1 MEQPGPKRA
10 REKSVTVQ
18 RENERSFQEAGG
30 PSRRRKQDELG
41 AELGEEDFSE
51 DKPNVEANEENDEDN
66 KDGPSWTLCIFVG
79 QEPNEFPGGPKTGLL
94 SPYTE
99 AIFPDISML
108 TIHERKFRQFNLE
121 LPYEEEWF
129 MSKMVWSRLADV
141 AKTGYTFLDSFLA
154 MTKDEG
160 ALLMVELLGAEPA
173 DADKEHIADYTE
185 ERNQVEVERHQDYAI
200 IFIVYLFM
208 VVSWTIFADTSKNSV
223 HLTYLRYFEE
233 LELVLDYVWGPVAL
247 THLYKDLSTS
257 ATAGLKVVTG
267 YMTLLQYENRKYNQA
282 QLVGCQQISSKR
294 LTSVKTYQSALNCTL
309 AINITWAPYG
319 EHKVTWPIQEICYY
333 SNWLESG
340 HMAIADFIA
349 LCRVLEPGVD

>member
-108 TIHERKFRQFNLE
+108 TILVKYLPLSATRER
-121 LPYEEEWF
+121 
-129 MSKMVWSRLADV
+129 AH
-141 AKTGYTFLDSFLA
+141 AKTTYQNGLFKTHLQ
-154 MTKDEG
+154 
-160 ALLMVELLGAEPA
+160 
-173 DADKEHIADYTE
+173 HIADYTE

-319 EHKVTWPIQEICYY
+319 EHKILP
-333 SNWLESG
+333 
-340 HMAIADFIA
+340 DK
-349 LCRVLEPGVD
+349 LCDPVK